1 LRQGV
6 LRRAR
11 FPGVAACPCGSGSC
25 FISKSTVDPRACL
38 IDLDF
43 ASNNG
48 PGVFPF
54 LCLTFDGESHS
65 ALRAELHLF
74 DLTISLPRP

>member
-25 FISKSTVDPRACL
+25 FISKSTVDPRAGR

-43 ASNNG
+43 ASNHG
-48 PGVFPF
+48 SGVFP
-54 LCLTFDGESHS
+54 LLYLTFDGESHS
-65 ALRAELHLF
+65 ALCAELRF
-74 DLTISLPRP
+74 SDLTFSLPRP